1 MSAVLGWDPGVN
13 GGGAVLARDG
23 KVLYAE
29 GVRPDMTEK
38 QLSDMVGAAVKIL
51 NAAGGGPAFVEK
63 VQYIGKRRDG
73 RKGDGG
79 KGAFTFGGVYKFV
92 LGCLHTRDIVIVGP
106 YPMAWQSKMECVSGG
121 NKAITERRA
130 RELFPAQ
137 FPKGMFK
144 YQAHRIADAL
154 LIAEYGRR
162 VTLLRDDPLELWP
175 DVQVDA

>member
-13 GGGAVLARDG
+13 GGGAVINREG
-23 KVLYAE
+23 KVLFAE
-29 GVRPDMTEK
+29 GVAPDMSEK
-38 QLSDMVGAAVKIL
+38 RLSDMVGEAVKIL
-51 NAAGGGPAFVEK
+51 RAAGGGPAFVEK
-63 VQYIGKRRDG
+63 VQYIGKRKDG

-92 LGCLHTRDIVIVGP
+92 LGCLHTRDVMIVGP
-106 YPMAWQSKMECVSGG
+106 YPMIWQAKMSCVSGG

-130 RELFPAQ
+130 RELFPEQ
-137 FPKGMFK
+137 FPEGMFK

-162 VTLLRDDPLELWP
+162 VTLLRDDPLGLWP
-175 DVQVDA
+175 EGQTEA